1 MSSEPVPFVESIFHP
16 SDFSE
21 ASDRAFAHAL
31 AIALVRQTKLSILHA
46 GELSILHAGEL
57 TQETWS
63 QFPAVR
69 RTLERWGL
77 LLPDSPRSAVFRELS
92 VGVEKINAGGDPV
105 KVCLGY
111 VAEEQ
116 PDLIVLSTE
125 GRDGV
130 SRWLRPSVAQRV
142 ARRTR
147 AMTLFVPAEG
157 RGFVDLEDGEIEL
170 KRVLVPIDHETDA
183 REAIERATRACA
195 GLGDGPVELVLL
207 HVGSEL
213 PKLPRP
219 EGDAWQYREL
229 VVEGD
234 DVVGKILEEADRSN
248 LVVMATDGRDGFLD
262 VFRGSV
268 TERVVREASCPVLA
282 VPA

>member
-1 MSSEPVPFVESIFHP
+1 MSRGSAPFVESIFHP

-31 AIALVRQTKLSILHA
+31 AIALLRKT
-46 GELSILHAGEL
+46 ELTILHAGEL

-77 LLPDSPRSAVFRELS
+77 LEPDSPRSAVFRDLS
-92 VGVEKINAGGDPV
+92 VGVQKISAKGDPV
-105 KVCLGY
+105 KVCLQHVG
-111 VAEEQ
+111 AEE
-116 PDLIVLSTE
+116 PDLIVLATE

-147 AMTLFVPAEG
+147 TMTLFVPGEG
-157 RGFVDLEDGEIEL
+157 RGFVELEDGHIDL
-170 KRVLVPIDHETDA
+170 KRVLLPVDGKTDA
-183 REAIERATRACA
+183 RGALERATRACA
-195 GLGDGPVELVLL
+195 ALADADEPVEIALL
-207 HVGSEL
+207 HVGGAMPALE
-213 PKLPRP
+213 RP
-219 EGDAWQYREL
+219 QGEAWHYRD
-229 VVEGD
+229 VTVDSD
-234 DVVGKILEEADRSN
+234 DVVGTILGEAERSN

-268 TERVVREASCPVLA
+268 TERVVREARCPVLA